1 MQDQNTKVFTH
12 EEAMTASTEYFDGD
26 ELAATVFVTK
36 YALRNEAGEL
46 MEKTPTDMH
55 RRLAREFARIE
66 LKYPNPMS
74 EDEIFALLDKFRYIV
89 PQGSP
94 MSAVGN
100 PTQIQSLS
108 NCFVIAS
115 PLDSYGSIARADEE
129 ILQIQKRRGGVGV
142 DISNIR
148 PRGMGV
154 KNAAGSSDGIG
165 IFMERYSNTTRE
177 VAQGGRRGAL
187 METIDIRHPDVEK
200 FIKIKNEKDVN
211 GKRTKVTGAN
221 VSVRVTDEFMNA
233 VVNDKEFILRWP
245 VEAKPEHA
253 KFTRTIIAR
262 DLWKLMMNAAWESAE
277 PGFLYWDTVLRY
289 SMADEFAD
297 KGFKT
302 VCTNPCFAGD
312 TLIAVAD
319 GRHAVSIKQLA
330 EEGKDVDVY
339 SVDRRTG
346 MISIKRGVNPRM
358 TRANAKL
365 VRVHLDDGTWLDTT
379 PDHNFLTLAG
389 EKVEAKDLKPGQSL
403 PRFIKRKEPVKQGG
417 KDYLRVYTNTR
428 DSSKNKVFE
437 HRLIAERNYPERWA
451 ELYDSEKKS
460 GWISGGLVVH
470 HKDRD
475 PQNNAPSNLEV
486 MTWAAHTKLHAEQ
499 DNQGESNP
507 RYIDVSNEEVERH
520 ARELTKQLGRRF
532 SRKEWISYALDNQLP
547 VHFGDLRVQA
557 LGTVVEMATR
567 VAKEF
572 GFEHVDA
579 DPRLVRTLHAMEEQG
594 YEARIDGHAVLV
606 KKVCEHCSSEFEVE
620 HHRRQLWY
628 CSQPCALAKINSDKD
643 FHARRTAKTS
653 ATYASRSVQL
663 RSSQARVWSELRFN
677 LGREPTLKEWEVAC
691 ASQGV
696 SKRLK
701 TKFGFQSKD
710 ELAQAGRDYNHK
722 VTRVEELEGEHTV
735 YNLTVEDNHT
745 VAVVTK
751 MHDPTTKNHCDG
763 VIVAQC
769 SELPLSSYD
778 SCRLLLLNLL
788 SYVKDPYTSKAKFD
802 YELFADHARK
812 AQRLMD
818 DLVDLEIE
826 AIDRIIAKI
835 ESDEEPMTEK
845 VRELAVWK
853 NIRTACVNG
862 RRTGT
867 GITALGDALAAL
879 GQTYGDQSS
888 IDTTELVYKTLA
900 ISTHAESV
908 RMAKERGAFPA
919 WEAGRYGDNEFAKR
933 LAEACSDELNLDFE
947 IYGRR
952 NIALTTTAPAGSVST
967 LTQTTSGIEPAYLL
981 HYKRRKK
988 LRQVEIDN
996 GARVDHVDAL
1006 GDKWQEYDVYHH
1018 GLKKWMDATGE
1029 SDIAKSPYHKATSND
1044 VDWVASVDLLAA
1056 AQKWTEHS
1064 ISKTINL
1071 PKHVTEELVS
1081 EVYMRAWKL
1090 GIKGV
1095 TVYRDGCRDGV
1106 LVSADKKEE
1115 TPKAPEGIAD
1125 RHAPK
1130 RPKQLECDIQRAT
1143 VKGEKYL
1150 VLVGLLD
1157 GRPYEVFCGLSDKL
1171 EVPKKFEK
1179 GKLLKNGKNKNG
1191 LSTYNLSIDLGDGDE
1206 LVIKDVATMF
1216 DNATYSSFTR
1226 MVSLSLRHGVPV
1238 QFVCEQMS
1246 KSVDEDM
1253 QSFAKVLS
1261 RVMKRYI
1268 PDGAKPAS
1276 EKKCLSCGSESVSYT
1291 EGCITCLSCGSSKC
1305 G

>member
-1 MQDQNTKVFTH
+1 MQDQKVKVFTH
-12 EEAMTASTEYFDGD
+12 EEAMQASTEYFKGD

-36 YALRNEAGEL
+36 YALRDAEGALVE
-46 MEKTPTDMH
+46 MTPSDMH

-74 EDEIFALLDKFRYIV
+74 EDEIFDLLDKFAFIV

-148 PRGMGV
+148 PRGMSV

-187 METIDIRHPDVEK
+187 METVDVCHPDVET
-200 FIKIKNEKDVN
+200 FIKIKNEVDTN

-221 VSVRVTDEFMNA
+221 VSVRVSDEFMHA
-233 VVNDKEFILRWP
+233 VENDYEFTLRWP
-245 VEAKPEHA
+245 VKAKSA
-253 KFTRTIIAR
+253 KDAKYTKTVIAR
-262 DLWKLMMNAAWESAE
+262 DLWKQMMHAAWASAE
-277 PGFLYWDTVLRY
+277 PGILYWDTITRL

-297 KGFKT
+297 KGYET
-302 VCTNPCFAGD
+302 VCTNPC
-312 TLIAVAD
+312 
-319 GRHAVSIKQLA
+319 
-330 EEGKDVDVY
+330 
-339 SVDRRTG
+339 
-346 MISIKRGVNPRM
+346 
-358 TRANAKL
+358 
-365 VRVHLDDGTWLDTT
+365 
-379 PDHNFLTLAG
+379 
-389 EKVEAKDLKPGQSL
+389 
-403 PRFIKRKEPVKQGG
+403 
-417 KDYLRVYTNTR
+417 
-428 DSSKNKVFE
+428 
-437 HRLIAERNYPERWA
+437 
-451 ELYDSEKKS
+451 
-460 GWISGGLVVH
+460 
-470 HKDRD
+470 
-475 PQNNAPSNLEV
+475 
-486 MTWAAHTKLHAEQ
+486 
-499 DNQGESNP
+499 
-507 RYIDVSNEEVERH
+507 
-520 ARELTKQLGRRF
+520 
-532 SRKEWISYALDNQLP
+532 
-547 VHFGDLRVQA
+547 
-557 LGTVVEMATR
+557 
-567 VAKEF
+567 
-572 GFEHVDA
+572 
-579 DPRLVRTLHAMEEQG
+579 
-594 YEARIDGHAVLV
+594 
-606 KKVCEHCSSEFEVE
+606 
-620 HHRRQLWY
+620 
-628 CSQPCALAKINSDKD
+628 
-643 FHARRTAKTS
+643 
-653 ATYASRSVQL
+653 
-663 RSSQARVWSELRFN
+663 
-677 LGREPTLKEWEVAC
+677 
-691 ASQGV
+691 
-696 SKRLK
+696 
-701 TKFGFQSKD
+701 
-710 ELAQAGRDYNHK
+710 
-722 VTRVEELEGEHTV
+722 
-735 YNLTVEDNHT
+735 
-745 VAVVTK
+745 
-751 MHDPTTKNHCDG
+751 
-763 VIVAQC
+763 
-769 SELPLSSYD
+769 SELPLSVYD
-778 SCRLLLLNLL
+778 SCRLLLQNLI
-788 SYVKDPYTSKAKFD
+788 SYVKNPYTINATFD
-802 YELFADHARK
+802 FVLFSEHARK

-835 ESDEEPMTEK
+835 EADEEPESEK
-845 VRELAVWK
+845 VRELAVWR

-879 GQTYGDQSS
+879 GQTYGSKAS
-888 IDTTELVYKTLA
+888 IDTTELIYKTLA
-900 ISTHAESV
+900 IATHTESV
-908 RMAKERGAFPA
+908 EMAKQRGAFPA
-919 WEAGRYGDNEFAKR
+919 WEPGRYASNEFAKR
-933 LAEACSDELNLDFE
+933 LAEAVGDKVTRDFAKH
-947 IYGRR
+947 GRR

-1029 SDIAKSPYHKATSND
+1029 TDIEKSPYHKATSND

-1081 EVYMRAWKL
+1081 EVYFRAWKL

-1106 LVSADKKEE
+1106 LVSAEKKDEA
-1115 TPKAPEGIAD
+1115 PKSPASITD

-1130 RPKQLECDIQRAT
+1130 RPKQLECDINRTT
-1143 VKGEKYL
+1143 VKGEKYV

-1171 EVPKKFEK
+1171 EVPKRFEK
-1179 GKLLKNGKNKNG
+1179 GKLIKNGKNKDG
-1191 LSTYNLSIDLGDGDE
+1191 LSTYNLHIDIGEGDE
-1206 LVIKDVATMF
+1206 LVVKDVATMF
-1216 DNATYSSFTR
+1216 DNATYASFTR
-1226 MVSLSLRHGVPV
+1226 MTSLSLRHGVPV

-1246 KSVDEDM
+1246 KSLDEDM

-1261 RVMKRYI
+1261 RVLKKYI
-1268 PDGAKPAS
+1268 PDGTVPAS
-1276 EKKCLSCGSESVSYT
+1276 EKKCLSCGSTSLAYQQSCV
-1291 EGCITCLSCGSSKC
+1291 TCLSCGSSKC

>member
-1 MQDQNTKVFTH
+1 MQDKKVKFFTH
-12 EEAMTASTEYFDGD
+12 EEAMTASTSYFEGD

-36 YALRNEAGEL
+36 YALRNESGDLVEAS
-46 MEKTPTDMH
+46 PTDMH

-100 PTQIQSLS
+100 PTQVQSLS

-148 PRGMGV
+148 PRGMSV

-187 METIDIRHPDVEK
+187 METLDVRHPDVER
-200 FIKIKNEKDVN
+200 FILIKNELDPN

-221 VSVRVTDEFMNA
+221 VSVRVSDEFMRA
-233 VVNDKEFILRWP
+233 VESDSEFTLRWP
-245 VEAKPEHA
+245 VKAKPADA
-253 KFTRTIIAR
+253 KFTKTIVAR
-262 DLWKLMMNAAWESAE
+262 SLWKTMMHAAWASAE
-277 PGFLYWDTVLRY
+277 PGILYWDTVTRL

-297 KGFKT
+297 KGYET
-302 VCTNPCFAGD
+302 VCTNPC
-312 TLIAVAD
+312 
-319 GRHAVSIKQLA
+319 
-330 EEGKDVDVY
+330 
-339 SVDRRTG
+339 
-346 MISIKRGVNPRM
+346 
-358 TRANAKL
+358 
-365 VRVHLDDGTWLDTT
+365 
-379 PDHNFLTLAG
+379 
-389 EKVEAKDLKPGQSL
+389 
-403 PRFIKRKEPVKQGG
+403 
-417 KDYLRVYTNTR
+417 
-428 DSSKNKVFE
+428 
-437 HRLIAERNYPERWA
+437 
-451 ELYDSEKKS
+451 
-460 GWISGGLVVH
+460 
-470 HKDRD
+470 
-475 PQNNAPSNLEV
+475 
-486 MTWAAHTKLHAEQ
+486 
-499 DNQGESNP
+499 
-507 RYIDVSNEEVERH
+507 
-520 ARELTKQLGRRF
+520 
-532 SRKEWISYALDNQLP
+532 
-547 VHFGDLRVQA
+547 
-557 LGTVVEMATR
+557 
-567 VAKEF
+567 
-572 GFEHVDA
+572 
-579 DPRLVRTLHAMEEQG
+579 
-594 YEARIDGHAVLV
+594 
-606 KKVCEHCSSEFEVE
+606 
-620 HHRRQLWY
+620 
-628 CSQPCALAKINSDKD
+628 
-643 FHARRTAKTS
+643 
-653 ATYASRSVQL
+653 
-663 RSSQARVWSELRFN
+663 
-677 LGREPTLKEWEVAC
+677 
-691 ASQGV
+691 
-696 SKRLK
+696 
-701 TKFGFQSKD
+701 
-710 ELAQAGRDYNHK
+710 
-722 VTRVEELEGEHTV
+722 
-735 YNLTVEDNHT
+735 
-745 VAVVTK
+745 
-751 MHDPTTKNHCDG
+751 
-763 VIVAQC
+763 
-769 SELPLSSYD
+769 SELPLSVYD

-788 SYVKDPYTSKAKFD
+788 SYVKNPYTVNAVFD
-802 YELFADHARK
+802 FDLFAEHSRK

-826 AIDRIIAKI
+826 AIDRIITKI
-835 ESDEEPMTEK
+835 EADEEPATEK

-900 ISTHAESV
+900 IATHTESV
-908 RMAKERGAFPA
+908 EMAKQRGAFPA
-919 WEAGRYGDNEFAKR
+919 WEQGRYMKNEFAQR
-933 LAEACSDELNLDFE
+933 LASACDETVNFDFE
-947 IYGRR
+947 LFGRR

-1029 SDIAKSPYHKATSND
+1029 TDIQKSPYHKATSND

-1106 LVSADKKEE
+1106 LVSADKKDEK
-1115 TPKAPEGIAD
+1115 PKTSEGITD

-1130 RPKQLECDIQRAT
+1130 RPKMLECDIQRAT

-1179 GKLLKNGKNKNG
+1179 GKLLKNGKNKDG
-1191 LSTYNLSIDLGDGDE
+1191 LSTYNLSIDLGEGDE
-1206 LVIKDVATMF
+1206 LVVKDVATMF

-1246 KSVDEDM
+1246 KSLDEDM
-1253 QSFAKVLS
+1253 QSFAKILS
-1261 RVMKRYI
+1261 RVLKKYI
-1268 PDGAKPAS
+1268 PDGTAPAS
-1276 EKKCLSCGSESVSYT
+1276 EKKCLSCGSSSVAYQQ
-1291 EGCITCLSCGSSKC
+1291 GCVTCLSCGSSKC

>member
-12 EEAMTASTEYFDGD
+12 EEAMKASTEYFEGD

-36 YALRNEAGEL
+36 YALRNESGDLVEVS
-46 MEKTPTDMH
+46 PTDMH

-66 LKYPNPMS
+66 LMYPHPMS
-74 EDEIFALLDKFRYIV
+74 EDEIFDLLDKFRYIV

-115 PLDSYGSIARADEE
+115 PRDSYGSILRADEE
-129 ILQIQKRRGGVGV
+129 IVQIQKRRGGVGV

-148 PRGMGV
+148 PRGLPV
-154 KNAAGSSDGIG
+154 RNAAGSSDGTG

-187 METIDIRHPDVEK
+187 METVDVRHPDVET
-200 FIKIKNEKDVN
+200 FIKIKNEKDSN

-233 VVNDKEFILRWP
+233 VVDDKEFTLRWP
-245 VEAKPEHA
+245 VEASLEEA
-253 KFTRTIIAR
+253 KFTRTIVAR

-277 PGFLYWDTVLRY
+277 PGFLYWDTVLRL

-302 VCTNPCFAGD
+302 VCTNPC
-312 TLIAVAD
+312 
-319 GRHAVSIKQLA
+319 
-330 EEGKDVDVY
+330 
-339 SVDRRTG
+339 
-346 MISIKRGVNPRM
+346 
-358 TRANAKL
+358 
-365 VRVHLDDGTWLDTT
+365 
-379 PDHNFLTLAG
+379 
-389 EKVEAKDLKPGQSL
+389 
-403 PRFIKRKEPVKQGG
+403 
-417 KDYLRVYTNTR
+417 
-428 DSSKNKVFE
+428 
-437 HRLIAERNYPERWA
+437 
-451 ELYDSEKKS
+451 
-460 GWISGGLVVH
+460 
-470 HKDRD
+470 
-475 PQNNAPSNLEV
+475 
-486 MTWAAHTKLHAEQ
+486 
-499 DNQGESNP
+499 
-507 RYIDVSNEEVERH
+507 
-520 ARELTKQLGRRF
+520 
-532 SRKEWISYALDNQLP
+532 
-547 VHFGDLRVQA
+547 
-557 LGTVVEMATR
+557 
-567 VAKEF
+567 
-572 GFEHVDA
+572 
-579 DPRLVRTLHAMEEQG
+579 
-594 YEARIDGHAVLV
+594 
-606 KKVCEHCSSEFEVE
+606 
-620 HHRRQLWY
+620 
-628 CSQPCALAKINSDKD
+628 
-643 FHARRTAKTS
+643 
-653 ATYASRSVQL
+653 
-663 RSSQARVWSELRFN
+663 
-677 LGREPTLKEWEVAC
+677 
-691 ASQGV
+691 
-696 SKRLK
+696 
-701 TKFGFQSKD
+701 
-710 ELAQAGRDYNHK
+710 
-722 VTRVEELEGEHTV
+722 
-735 YNLTVEDNHT
+735 
-745 VAVVTK
+745 
-751 MHDPTTKNHCDG
+751 
-763 VIVAQC
+763 
-769 SELPLSSYD
+769 SELPLSVHD

-788 SYVKDPYTSKAKFD
+788 SYVKNPWTKGAKFD
-802 YELFADHARK
+802 YKLFETHSRK

-826 AIDRIIAKI
+826 AIDRIITKI
-835 ESDEEPMTEK
+835 ESDSEPEEDKHRERALWK
-845 VRELAVWK
+845 SVRE
-853 NIRTACVNG
+853 ACVNG

-879 GQTYGDQSS
+879 GQTYGSEES
-888 IDTTELVYKTLA
+888 IKTTEEVYKTLA
-900 ISTHAESV
+900 LATHAESCE
-908 RMAKERGAFPA
+908 MAQERGPFPA
-919 WEAGRYGDNEFAKR
+919 WEPGRYNDNEFAKR
-933 LAEACSDELNLDFE
+933 LTKASDQQANELFFNW
-947 IYGRR
+947 GRR
-952 NIALTTTAPAGSVST
+952 NIALTTTAPAGSVSM

-988 LRQVEIDN
+988 LRQNEIDN

-1006 GDKWQEYDVYHH
+1006 GDKWQEHDVYHH

-1029 SDIAKSPYHKATSND
+1029 TDIEKSPYHKATSND

-1106 LVSADKKEE
+1106 LVSADKKDEQ
-1115 TPKAPEGIAD
+1115 PKAPGTVAD

-1130 RPKQLECDIQRAT
+1130 RPKELTCDIQRAT

-1179 GKLLKNGKNKNG
+1179 GKLLKNGKNKDG
-1191 LSTYNLSIDLGDGDE
+1191 LSTYNLSIDLGEGDE
-1206 LVIKDVATMF
+1206 LVVKDVATMF

-1246 KSVDEDM
+1246 KSIDEDM

-1261 RVMKRYI
+1261 RVLKKYI
-1268 PDGAKPAS
+1268 PDGTAPAS
-1276 EKKCLSCGSESVSYT
+1276 EKKCLGCGSTSVAYQQ
-1291 EGCITCLSCGSSKC
+1291 GCVTCLSCGSSKC

>member
-1 MQDQNTKVFTH
+1 MQDKNAKVFTH
-12 EEAMTASTEYFDGD
+12 EEAMTASTSYFEGD

-36 YALRNEAGEL
+36 YALRNESGDLVEAS
-46 MEKTPTDMH
+46 PTDMH

-66 LKYPNPMS
+66 MKYPNAMS
-74 EDEIFALLDKFRYIV
+74 EDEIFDLLDKFRYIV

-187 METIDIRHPDVEK
+187 METIDIRHPDVET
-200 FIKIKNEKDVN
+200 FIKIKNETDSN

-221 VSVRVTDEFMNA
+221 VSVRVSDEFMQA
-233 VVNDKEFILRWP
+233 VESDKEFTLRWP
-245 VEAKPEHA
+245 VKAKPRDA
-253 KFTRTIIAR
+253 KFTKTVMAR
-262 DLWKLMMNAAWESAE
+262 NLWKTMMHAAWASAE
-277 PGFLYWDTVLRY
+277 PGILYWDTITRL

-297 KGFKT
+297 KGYET
-302 VCTNPCFAGD
+302 VCTNPC
-312 TLIAVAD
+312 
-319 GRHAVSIKQLA
+319 
-330 EEGKDVDVY
+330 
-339 SVDRRTG
+339 
-346 MISIKRGVNPRM
+346 
-358 TRANAKL
+358 
-365 VRVHLDDGTWLDTT
+365 
-379 PDHNFLTLAG
+379 
-389 EKVEAKDLKPGQSL
+389 
-403 PRFIKRKEPVKQGG
+403 
-417 KDYLRVYTNTR
+417 
-428 DSSKNKVFE
+428 
-437 HRLIAERNYPERWA
+437 
-451 ELYDSEKKS
+451 
-460 GWISGGLVVH
+460 
-470 HKDRD
+470 
-475 PQNNAPSNLEV
+475 
-486 MTWAAHTKLHAEQ
+486 
-499 DNQGESNP
+499 
-507 RYIDVSNEEVERH
+507 
-520 ARELTKQLGRRF
+520 
-532 SRKEWISYALDNQLP
+532 
-547 VHFGDLRVQA
+547 
-557 LGTVVEMATR
+557 
-567 VAKEF
+567 
-572 GFEHVDA
+572 
-579 DPRLVRTLHAMEEQG
+579 
-594 YEARIDGHAVLV
+594 
-606 KKVCEHCSSEFEVE
+606 
-620 HHRRQLWY
+620 
-628 CSQPCALAKINSDKD
+628 
-643 FHARRTAKTS
+643 
-653 ATYASRSVQL
+653 
-663 RSSQARVWSELRFN
+663 
-677 LGREPTLKEWEVAC
+677 
-691 ASQGV
+691 
-696 SKRLK
+696 
-701 TKFGFQSKD
+701 
-710 ELAQAGRDYNHK
+710 
-722 VTRVEELEGEHTV
+722 
-735 YNLTVEDNHT
+735 
-745 VAVVTK
+745 
-751 MHDPTTKNHCDG
+751 
-763 VIVAQC
+763 
-769 SELPLSSYD
+769 SELPLSVYD

-788 SYVKDPYTSKAKFD
+788 SYVKNPYTANATFD
-802 YELFADHARK
+802 FVLFAEHSRK

-835 ESDEEPMTEK
+835 EADEEPASEK

-853 NIRTACVNG
+853 SIRGACVNG

-879 GQTYGDQSS
+879 GQTYGDQNS

-900 ISTHAESV
+900 ISTHVESV
-908 RMAKERGAFPA
+908 EMARERGAFAA
-919 WEAGRYGDNEFAKR
+919 WEAGRYSMNDFANR
-933 LAEACSDELNLDFE
+933 LASACPEEVNIDFE
-947 IYGRR
+947 VYGRR

-988 LRQVEIDN
+988 LRQSEIDN

-1029 SDIAKSPYHKATSND
+1029 TDIEKSPYHKATSND

-1106 LVSADKKEE
+1106 LVSADKKDEQ
-1115 TPKAPEGIAD
+1115 PKAPGAITD

-1130 RPKQLECDIQRAT
+1130 RPKELTCDIQRAT

-1179 GKLLKNGKNKNG
+1179 GKLLKNGKNKDG
-1191 LSTYNLSIDLGDGDE
+1191 LSTYNLSIDLGEGDE
-1206 LVIKDVATMF
+1206 LVVKDVATMF

-1246 KSVDEDM
+1246 KSIDEDM

-1261 RVMKRYI
+1261 RVLKKYI
-1268 PDGAKPAS
+1268 PDGTAPAS
-1276 EKKCLSCGSESVSYT
+1276 EKKCLGCGSTSVAYQQ
-1291 EGCITCLSCGSSKC
+1291 GCVTCLSCGSSKC